1 MRVEIKL
8 SKANY
13 VVDVTE
19 DSYNAIKLG
28 TIEDK
33 NSKNYGNAK
42 ETILGYCVS
51 MSSALNTIIKNK
63 MASEDEVISLKEYI
77 LSVQRYN
84 DELKAFV
91 DVSV

>member
-8 SKANY
+8 EKANY

-28 TIEDK
+28 IIEDK
-33 NSKNYGNAK
+33 NSKNYGNSK
-42 ETILGYCVS
+42 ENILGYCVS

-63 MASEDEVISLKEYI
+63 MASEDEVISLNEYI
-77 LSVQRYN
+77 LRFQRYN

-91 DVSV
+91 DISV